1 MIINAKNLHKSYG
14 DLEILRGL
22 DLSIEPNQMVSIV
35 GKSGTGKSTLLHILS
50 ALDSFDTGDVELLG
64 HDLRDLSEKELTKV
78 RNNQIGF
85 IFQFHHLLKEF
96 SALENVMLPLLIGG
110 VPRKEAME
118 RANDLLDYVGMSD
131 RKEHSPSKLSG
142 GEQQRVAVAR
152 ALVNNPDIVF
162 ADEPTGNLDEENS
175 EIIFSLFQKIKE
187 DKKAAI
193 LLVTH
198 DKSLA
203 KLCDRMYEIKQ
214 GQLHLQNE
222 TTS

>member
-1 MIINAKNLHKSYG
+1 MVITAKNIHKSYG
-14 DLEILRGL
+14 DLDILKGL

-50 ALDSFDTGDVELLG
+50 ALDGFDQGEIVLLG
-64 HDLRDLSEKELTKV
+64 NNLQSLTEKDLTKL
-78 RNNQIGF
+78 RNSEIGF

-110 VPRKEAME
+110 VPRSEAKE
-118 RANDLLDYVGMSD
+118 RAEELLDYVGMSD
-131 RKEHSPSKLSG
+131 RKDHSPSKLSG

-152 ALVNNPDIVF
+152 ALVNNPKIVF

-175 EIIFSLFQKIKE
+175 EMIFNLFEKIKS

-203 KLCDRMYEIKQ
+203 KLCDHMYEIKQ
-214 GQLHLQNE
+214 GQLHQLN
-222 TTS
+222 